1 MQISR
6 VSDLSVHSVS
16 NAHNLIIGTMSSLF
30 DQDVGCADPNKMRD
44 KRVLE
49 LKAKHNFYVMP
60 TFNANNLRMMTK
72 KYKHEYDNDN
82 LTIYSGGGYVAKSKL
97 NNGFNNRRKRI
108 STAGSRRS
116 NAAKSIKNP
125 RRFNEQLDNVSQK
138 SVNQRRAL
146 SRGSGRRH
154 REISKSYTPQ
164 QFKER
169 RANDEKQ
176 EIKKKIMD
184 KIEQMTEEEID
195 KVSRQLDEISRASE
209 LPNVEHVQDFNNQ
222 DQDFDHNDEEQKDIV
237 DNLPEP
243 GEYCERKSITE
254 LSEYG
259 SRKIR
264 DIKSASSKRSSKTY
278 ISSLRKELNKERV
291 ERLKL
296 ESDIEELKKISHE
309 ISSKLAMNHN

>member
-1 MQISR
+1 
-6 VSDLSVHSVS
+6 
-16 NAHNLIIGTMSSLF
+16 MSSLF

-72 KYKHEYDNDN
+72 KYKNEYDNDN
-82 LTIYSGGGYVAKSKL
+82 LTIYSGGGYVAKSRL
-97 NNGFNNRRKRI
+97 NKGFNNRRKRV
-108 STAGSRRS
+108 STAGRRRS
-116 NAAKSIKNP
+116 NVAKSIKNP
-125 RRFNEQLDNVSQK
+125 QRFNEKLDNVSQK

-146 SRGSGRRH
+146 SRGTGRRH
-154 REISKSYTPQ
+154 RGVSKSYTPL
-164 QFKER
+164 QFKEQK
-169 RANDEKQ
+169 ANDEKQ
-176 EIKKKIMD
+176 EIKMKIMD
-184 KIEQMTEEEID
+184 KIDQMTEEEID

-209 LPNVEHVQDFNNQ
+209 APKAEHIPDYDGQDH
-222 DQDFDHNDEEQKDIV
+222 DLEHEHEEQKDIV

-259 SRKIR
+259 SMRPR
-264 DIKSASSKRSSKTY
+264 NMKSASSKRSSKTY
-278 ISSLRKELNKERV
+278 ISNLRKELDKERV

-309 ISSKLAMNHN
+309 ISSKLAMN